1 MASPSRR
8 LGLVG
13 SALVALIAPVVL
25 AAPAS
30 ASATANEI
38 VYTADDNNDGI
49 YSVVLRDLAS
59 RQVTTVL
66 PADTTH
72 EYIYDEPE
80 LSPDGT
86 RIALSTD
93 RGGGPELIEGIAVVD
108 RDGRN
113 FRRLTTPAST
123 ANDTETSYSL
133 DVSAAW
139 SPTGDRLLFTRITV
153 TSPKDSSE
161 EQRIDTALF
170 TVPVTGGAATP
181 VAGAED
187 GYTADWS
194 PDGRKIVFVANA
206 DPSNDDSGPL
216 MTVNSDGSGGRAPLG
231 SGVVGYSPAWSPDGT
246 TIAYATVTNRD
257 SDPTR
262 GADTAKIATV
272 PASGGSPRVLD
283 VTQPTSAPS
292 VAEYP
297 AWTPDGQSLVYDVYG
312 YSADDTFPP
321 GDLWAVDKDGVR
333 AGRITNTPGDEAQPH
348 VHGPRPSDVSS
359 GEASTYVA
367 VPPQRVMD
375 TREGLSAP
383 QRKLGP
389 MEVLDLKV
397 RGTLPTRTNGTV
409 TVPSNATAVVL
420 NVTVHQPTAGTDLRI
435 FPTGTTPSASNL
447 NAGPGQTVPNLVT
460 VVVGAGDKIS
470 LRNTAG
476 QAHVFADLAGYYLP
490 GAGGSG
496 FGALEPGRILDTRR
510 EGGKVG
516 AAQHVDLQVVG
527 SLAGVGTSSGRTIPV
542 PGDATAVVLNVTG
555 TEPTAGTD
563 VRVYPTEK
571 DGKVSGA
578 SNLNLAPRQTAPNL
592 VTVAVGEGGK
602 VRLWNSAGSVH
613 LIADIAG
620 YYSPSAPGRFVPVT
634 PVRFLDTRIGVGG
647 APIPVTEKG
656 YVDLRTA
663 GGRGVPA
670 GATAAVLNL
679 TATGVSAATHV
690 SAFPAG
696 TSAGVSNLNLT
707 PGATRANL
715 AIVKTGQDGRVRL
728 QNNSGQLHLIGD
740 LAGYMIG

>member
-8 LGLVG
+8 LGVLG
-13 SALVALIAPVVL
+13 SALVAMIAPIAL

-38 VYTADDNNDGI
+38 VYTADDDNDGI

-59 RQVTTVL
+59 RQLTTVL
-66 PADTTH
+66 PADTTN

-93 RGGGPELIEGIAVVD
+93 RGGGSELIEGIAVVD

-123 ANDTETSYSL
+123 ANDTETSYAL

-139 SPTGDRLLFTRITV
+139 SPDGTELLFTRITV
-153 TSPKDSSE
+153 TRPADPAQ

-170 TVPVTGGAATP
+170 TVPVDGGAASP
-181 VAGAED
+181 VTGAED

-194 PDGRKIVFVANA
+194 PDGKKIVFVANA
-206 DPSNDDSGPL
+206 DPTTDDSGPL
-216 MTVNSDGSGGRAPLG
+216 MIVNSDGTGGRTALG
-231 SGVVGYSPAWSPDGT
+231 PDVVGYSPAWSPDGT
-246 TIAYATVTNRD
+246 TIAYATVTERDD
-257 SDPTR
+257 SDLEHH
-262 GADTAKIATV
+262 TAKIATV
-272 PASGGSPRVLD
+272 AASGGSPRVLD
-283 VTQPTSAPS
+283 VTQPTAAPS
-292 VAEYP
+292 IAEYP
-297 AWTPDGQSLVYDVYG
+297 AWAPDGQSLVYDVYG
-312 YSADDTFPP
+312 YSTDDAFPP

-333 AGRITNTPGDEAQPH
+333 AGRVTATPGDEAQPH
-348 VHGPRPSDVSS
+348 VHGPRPSDVSP

-383 QRKLGP
+383 QRKLGR
-389 MEVLDLKV
+389 MEVLDLTV
-397 RGTLPTRTNGTV
+397 RGDLPTRGNGSV

-420 NVTVHQPTAGTDLRI
+420 NVTVHQPTANTDLRI

-447 NAGPGQTVPNLVT
+447 NAAPGRTVPNLVT
-460 VVVGAGDKIS
+460 VVVGAGDQIS
-470 LRNTAG
+470 LRNTDG
-476 QAHVFADLAGYYLP
+476 EAHVFADLAGYYLP
-490 GAGGSG
+490 GTEGAG

-510 EGGKVG
+510 EGGPVG
-516 AAQHVDLQVVG
+516 AAQHVDLRVVG
-527 SLAGVGTSSGRTIPV
+527 DLPGVGTSSGRTIPV
-542 PGDATAVVLNVTG
+542 PADATAVVLNVTG
-555 TEPTAGTD
+555 TEPTTVTD

-571 DGKVSGA
+571 DGGPSGA
-578 SNLNLAPRQTAPNL
+578 SNLNLVPRQTAPNL

-602 VRLWNSAGSVH
+602 VRLWNSSGAVH

-634 PVRFLDTRIGVGG
+634 PARFLDTRIGVGG

-663 GGRGVPA
+663 GARGVPA

-707 PGATRANL
+707 PGGTRANL